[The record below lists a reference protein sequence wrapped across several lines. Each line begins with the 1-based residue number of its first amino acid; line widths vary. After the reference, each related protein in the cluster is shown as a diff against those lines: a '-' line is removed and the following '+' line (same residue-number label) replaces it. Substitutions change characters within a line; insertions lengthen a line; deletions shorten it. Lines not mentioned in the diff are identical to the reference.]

1 MSLMSGLYVG
11 ASGLQT
17 SQNALNTTAHNLMN
31 AGTAGYTRQQISL
44 TDRVYNNLSTNPNLI
59 SKKQTGL
66 GVTYALVKQ
75 TRDQFLDQSYR
86 RESGRSAFYEVSYE
100 AMTQVETVLG
110 ELNNSSFNNSMEDLW
125 EAVQELAKN
134 PVSEVNQ
141 SLFVQRAASFVENAA
156 SIYNALAS
164 YQDNLNAQ
172 VNTNVTKINE
182 YGKRIVALND
192 QIRKVECGGVESAND
207 LRDERNRV
215 LDELGR
221 LVNITYSENMDN
233 TVTVKIEGAEFVMLD
248 GINEVQLYTDP
259 ATGFYTPYF
268 KNFAKL
274 DASGNLDISG
284 AKLYD
289 LTREISTD
297 ANTDVG
303 GLKALVLARG
313 DHRATYKDIPQ
324 KPDASDTVKYPGG
337 VADPQYL
344 ADMQQYDRD
353 VFKYNENI
361 SSSILMNVMSEFDQ
375 LVNKVTTTINKV
387 LADGADRATALDP
400 DSTYLRNEDGSYL
413 QVFTTKTADGGYTC
427 GNLQINGELM
437 KTPVLLGFRVP
448 GTNEEDNETINA
460 LCKAFTDKLYTLN
473 PNVTTKIN
481 FTGYYSSLVS
491 QVANSG
497 AVYKS
502 IAENQIAT
510 VQSVEN
516 ARQSVVG
523 VSSEEELSSMIR
535 FQNAYNASS
544 RYLNAISEMLEHV
557 ITTLGA

>member
-44 TDRVYNNLSTNPNLI
+44 TDRVYTNLSTNPNLI

-75 TRDQFLDQSYR
+75 SRDQFLDQSYR

-156 SIYNALAS
+156 SVYNALAS
-164 YQDNLNAQ
+164 YQDNLNSQ
-172 VNTNVTKINE
+172 VNKNVTQINE

-192 QIRKVECGGVESAND
+192 QIRKVECGGIESAND
-207 LRDERNRV
+207 LRDERNRI
-215 LDELGR
+215 LDELGG
-221 LVNITYSENMDN
+221 LVNITYSENMDS
-233 TVTVKIEGAEFVMLD
+233 TVTVKVEGSEFIMLD
-248 GINEVQLYTDP
+248 GINEIMLYTDP

-274 DASGNLDISG
+274 DAGGNLDISG
-284 AKLYD
+284 AKVYD

-324 KPDASDTVKYPGG
+324 KPDASDTTKYPGG
-337 VADPQYL
+337 ATDPQYL
-344 ADMQQYDRD
+344 ADMRQYDTD

-375 LVNKVTTTINKV
+375 LVNRVTTTINKV

-413 QVFTTKTADGGYTC
+413 QVFTTKTVDGGYTC

-448 GTNEEDNETINA
+448 GTNDEDNETINA

-502 IAENQIAT
+502 IAENQMAT